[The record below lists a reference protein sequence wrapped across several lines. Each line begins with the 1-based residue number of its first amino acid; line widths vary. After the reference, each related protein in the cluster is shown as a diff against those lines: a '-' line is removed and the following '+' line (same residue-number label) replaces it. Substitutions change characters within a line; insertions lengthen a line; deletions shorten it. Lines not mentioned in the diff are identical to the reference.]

1 MSQDPTTPDRPG
13 AGPGPAL
20 PPLICPNC
28 GEAVDLPE
36 EERRQR
42 VLLCSKCSFPLPRQS
57 GQERTAAQDLLD
69 ATGANFGWIA
79 AALVALAFLVI
90 IQAWGPR
97 EAGPPEARPPS
108 LTNSVGM
115 RLVLVPAGTFRMGSR
130 SGSADE
136 QPVREVTIRRPFYL
150 GATEVT
156 NEQFTRV
163 MQQAPFFPNDPP
175 SNPVVFVSW
184 HQAKDFC
191 LRLSVLEKATYR
203 LPTEAEWEYACR
215 AGTTTD
221 FFWGDAWQDGFA
233 WAHPNSGRP
242 TRSTHPVG
250 TLKPNGWGLYDMSG
264 NVGEW
269 CEDVYAPAYL
279 PGDVADPK
287 GPPRGDFRV
296 VRGGAY
302 DHTPEGVRSAAR
314 GHHPPGEAAMGPG
327 FRVVMELPPAA
338 PATTP

>member
-1 MSQDPTTPDRPG
+1 MSQEPEAPAHPGSG
-13 AGPGPAL
+13 AGPTI

-28 GEAVDLPE
+28 GESLDLPE
-36 EERRQR
+36 EERRKR
-42 VLLCSKCSFPLPRQS
+42 VLLCSKCSFPLPRQP
-57 GQERTAAQDLLD
+57 GQERTPTQDLLE

-79 AALVALAFLVI
+79 AFLFALAFLVI
-90 IQAWGPR
+90 AQAWLS
-97 EAGPPEARPPS
+97 PEAVRPEALPQS
-108 LTNSVGM
+108 VTNSVGM
-115 RLVLVPAGTFRMGSR
+115 RLALIPAGTFRMGSPA
-130 SGSADE
+130 GSPDE
-136 QPVREVTIRRPFYL
+136 QPVRTVTISRPFYL

-175 SNPVVFVSW
+175 TKPVVFVSW

-215 AGTTTD
+215 AGTTTE
-221 FFWGDAWQDGFA
+221 FFWGNAWQDGFA

-250 TLKPNGWGLYDMSG
+250 SMKPNAWGLHDMSG
-264 NVGEW
+264 NAGEW
-269 CEDVYAPAYL
+269 CEDVYAPAYP
-279 PGDVADPK
+279 PGDVTDPK
-287 GPPRGDFRV
+287 GPARGDFRV

-314 GHHPPGEAAMGPG
+314 GHHLPGEAAMGPG
-327 FRVVMELPPAA
+327 FRVVMELPPASA
-338 PATTP
+338 AATP